1 MNKSSQQ
8 SERDLNLGPPNH
20 KSSALA
26 TGTHCLL
33 VFLTVKKINKKKNNN
48 NNKNDKHD
56 VLIKKVSVH
65 TKASM

>member
-1 MNKSSQQ
+1 MKHNIVKNPDWWEANQLVILQAWPRITMNKSSQQ

-33 VFLTVKKINKKKNNN
+33 VFLTVKK
-48 NNKNDKHD
+48 
-56 VLIKKVSVH
+56 
-65 TKASM
+65 